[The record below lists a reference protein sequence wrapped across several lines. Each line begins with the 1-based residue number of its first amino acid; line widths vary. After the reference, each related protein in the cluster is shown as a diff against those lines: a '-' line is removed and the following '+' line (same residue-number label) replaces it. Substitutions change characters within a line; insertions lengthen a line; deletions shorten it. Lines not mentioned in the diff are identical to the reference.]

1 MKKRVVAVLL
11 SLTMCS
17 AMVAETGA
25 AAIAEPFA
33 EVVTEDAFSDEVSDN
48 ADGQNENGEVQTEDP
63 EGSDG
68 GSITI
73 EDPDSEDATGN
84 GTSDN
89 TDGEI
94 TDNNTGG
101 SSDMEASP
109 DGLDHLEEEFSDG
122 LFSSG
127 DNMTET
133 EQQAPV
139 LEEEN
144 TEAAAASFESVDE
157 EAHKATLL
165 YTRWK
170 QFGKAWKLSKLPKGK
185 TVQENTAPDTGDVQ
199 QPTDNTE
206 ATEQEIPDDTA
217 VPEVPADVMT
227 VPEVQGESVVQDT
240 AVTKTV
246 EVMPEETADEGTADF
261 SDEAAVVPETIPAEP
276 ETVPETEIETQTE
289 ETPAETAGAAVEY
302 YRKTMV
308 EVTTVDSKGNQLAK
322 GIYYFDGNGNMVT
335 GRFLMRKGTAGYT
348 ESSDG
353 EYYFMESY
361 KTSVSNPDTAAGKNL
376 TPYNSDFGQM
386 KSNFWV
392 GRDLNKKTQ
401 YRYFGDNGRYKKM
414 PAGAYKIFN
423 NKDALYFADANGYLV
438 QSKMTKGADGYYYYT
453 NKFGQVYTD
462 RLIKI
467 QGYRYYFTSSGKRA
481 TWKNRWV
488 RLGAN
493 TKNRYYYFGSVAGRV
508 QEKKGIQKVTVNGKF
523 VGWFLFTSGG
533 NNVQNYWSKDR
544 YFLPDGRMASGV
556 TKVGKYYYFFERSS
570 TTKYRGNRYKG
581 TWIKYNNKYYYAA
594 SNGVLAS
601 NGWRN
606 IKGGRYYFQN
616 CTAVT
621 NKRVKDPST
630 NKWGWLDSR
639 GRYSTEWIIMD
650 DAKNRARYMDPS
662 TGYVLKN
669 TTKTIDGVNYRFDKY
684 GNRVSDRTNEFRQS
698 SYYLECDRVNG
709 VMTIYTNSKKN
720 VPIKTVR
727 VSVGNPGTP
736 TPLMT
741 NERIDRADRWQLL
754 MGPSW
759 GQYGTHVRGGIY
771 IHSVASGQRHGNN
784 LPAGEYLKL
793 GNPASHG
800 CIRCCVAD
808 AKWIWENC
816 NGSRIRIF
824 DGKYNANET
833 FKGPLG
839 RNPLTPLRGSGTF
852 DPTDPEYN

>member
-25 AAIAEPFA
+25 AAIAEPSA
-33 EVVTEDAFSDEVSDN
+33 AVVSEDVFSDEASEITD
-48 ADGQNENGEVQTEDP
+48 DQNGNGEVQTEEP
-63 EGSDG
+63 EGTDG

-73 EDPDSEDATGN
+73 EDPNAGEVPDDGN
-84 GTSDN
+84 SDHA
-89 TDGEI
+89 DGGI
-94 TDNNTGG
+94 TDNNTVVT
-101 SSDMEASP
+101 P
-109 DGLDHLEEEFSDG
+109 DTETPQTDFEDPEVELDG

-127 DNMTET
+127 ENMTET
-133 EQQAPV
+133 EQQAPI

-144 TEAAAASFESVDE
+144 TDAVAASFESADE
-157 EAHKATLL
+157 AAHTATLL
-165 YTRWK
+165 YTRWEDFQEK
-170 QFGKAWKLSKLPKGK
+170 GWKLRKLPKEK
-185 TVQENTAPDTGDVQ
+185 AVQETPVENAGTVE
-199 QPTDNTE
+199 QPTLDTE
-206 ATEQEIPDDTA
+206 
-217 VPEVPADVMT
+217 
-227 VPEVQGESVVQDT
+227 
-240 AVTKTV
+240 TV
-246 EVMPEETADEGTADF
+246 EPEEAIVDVADEAAEEAVVSKTMETETSSQVPDVETMDI
-261 SDEAAVVPETIPAEP
+261 SDEAAETPVTI
-276 ETVPETEIETQTE
+276 PETEVQQEVQTEETQTE
-289 ETPAETAGAAVEY
+289 QVGATVEY
-302 YRKTMV
+302 YKNTLV
-308 EVTTVDSKGNQLAK
+308 EITTVDSKGQQLS
-322 GIYYFDGNGNMVT
+322 
-335 GRFLMRKGTAGYT
+335 KGTYFFNKYGYMVRGRVKLSK
-348 ESSDG
+348 EMDGYAQRCDGAYSDG
-353 EYYFMESY
+353 EYYFLESY
-361 KTSVSNPDTAAGKNL
+361 KAKVTNPNTPAGNKL
-376 TPYNSDFGQM
+376 TPYNSEVGQM
-386 KSNFWV
+386 QKEFWV
-392 GRDLNKKTQ
+392 CHGMHENARYRYYGAKGRYQAKKT
-401 YRYFGDNGRYKKM
+401 
-414 PAGAYKIFN
+414 GAYKIFED
-423 NKDALYFADANGYLV
+423 KDALYLLNQYGALLKGKLV
-438 QSKMTKGADGYYYYT
+438 KAADGYYYYS
-453 NKFGQVYTD
+453 NKYGQVYTD
-462 RLIKI
+462 KLIKRG
-467 QGYRYYFTSSGKRA
+467 GYRYYFTSSGKRA
-481 TWKNRWV
+481 TWKNCWV

-493 TKNRYYYFGSVAGRV
+493 TNNRYYYFGSVPGRV

-556 TKVGKYYYFFERSS
+556 TKVGKNYYFFERSS

-594 SNGVLAS
+594 SNGVLAA
-601 NGWRN
+601 NGWRT
-606 IKGGRYYFQN
+606 IKGGRYYFEN

-621 NKRVKDPST
+621 NRTMKDPST
-630 NKWGWLDSR
+630 GKWGWLDSR
-639 GRYSTEWIIMD
+639 GRYATEWIIMD
-650 DAKNRARYMDPS
+650 DAKNRARYMDPT
-662 TGYVLKN
+662 TGRVLKN
-669 TTKTIDGVNYRFDKY
+669 TTKTINGVNYRFDKY
-684 GNRVSDRTNEFRQS
+684 GNRVNDRTSEFRQS

-727 VSVGNPGTP
+727 VSVGLPSTA

-816 NGSRIRIF
+816 NGSKITVF

-852 DPTDPEYN
+852 DPTDPEYK

>member
-25 AAIAEPFA
+25 AAIAEPSVA
-33 EVVTEDAFSDEVSDN
+33 VVSEDVFSDEASEITD
-48 ADGQNENGEVQTEDP
+48 DQNGNGEVQTEEP
-63 EGSDG
+63 EGTDG

-73 EDPDSEDATGN
+73 EDPNAGEVPDDGN
-84 GTSDN
+84 SDHA
-89 TDGEI
+89 DGGI
-94 TDNNTGG
+94 TDNNTVVT
-101 SSDMEASP
+101 P
-109 DGLDHLEEEFSDG
+109 DTETPQTDFEDPEVELDG

-127 DNMTET
+127 ENMTET
-133 EQQAPV
+133 EQQAPI

-144 TEAAAASFESVDE
+144 TDAVAASFESADE
-157 EAHKATLL
+157 AAHTATLL
-165 YTRWK
+165 YTRWEEH
-170 QFGKAWKLSKLPKGK
+170 GNGWKLKKLPKER
-185 TVQENTAPDTGDVQ
+185 TVQENTVENAGTVQ
-199 QPTDNTE
+199 QQIPETE
-206 ATEQEIPDDTA
+206 TTEPQVMEDVITEPETASDVIVEPEADATEEMA
-217 VPEVPADVMT
+217 A
-227 VPEVQGESVVQDT
+227 
-240 AVTKTV
+240 AKTM
-246 EVMPEETADEGTADF
+246 EAEETGL
-261 SDEAAVVPETIPAEP
+261 SDEAAEVPVTI
-276 ETVPETEIETQTE
+276 PETEAQPELQPQE
-289 ETPAETAGAAVEY
+289 MQAEQAGATVEY
-302 YRKTMV
+302 YENTLM
-308 EVTTVDSKGNQLAK
+308 EITTVDSQGRQLSR
-322 GIYYFDGNGNMVT
+322 GIYFFDKNGYVVSGKQKLDKT
-335 GRFLMRKGTAGYT
+335 LDGYV
-348 ESSDG
+348 ELCDKKYSNG
-353 EYYFMESY
+353 EYYFLESG
-361 KTSVSNPDTAAGKNL
+361 KASVANTNTPAGDKI
-376 TPYNSDFGQM
+376 TPYNSEFGHMM
-386 KSNFWV
+386 KDYWV
-392 GRDLNKKTQ
+392 CYGTKENAR
-401 YRYFGDNGRYKKM
+401 YRYYEKNGRYQQKKT
-414 PAGAYKIFN
+414 GAYKIF
-423 NKDALYFADANGYLV
+423 KDKNALYLLNQYGALLKGKLV
-438 QSKMTKGADGYYYYT
+438 KAADGYYYYS
-453 NKFGQVYTD
+453 NKYGQVYTD

-467 QGYRYYFTSSGKRA
+467 KGYRYYFTGNGRRA

-488 RLGAN
+488 RLGKN
-493 TKNRYYYFGSVAGRV
+493 TNYRYYYFGKVPGRV
-508 QEKKGIQKVTVNGKF
+508 EEKKGIQKVTVNGKF
-523 VGWFLFTSGG
+523 VGWFLFTPGG

-544 YFLPDGRMASGV
+544 YFLSDGRMASGV

-594 SNGVLAS
+594 SNGVLAA
-601 NGWRN
+601 NGWRT
-606 IKGGRYYFQN
+606 IRGGRYYFRN

-621 NKRVKDPST
+621 NKTMKDPST
-630 NKWGWLDSR
+630 GKWGWLDSR
-639 GRYSTEWIIMD
+639 GRYATEWIIMD

-662 TGYVLKN
+662 TGRVLKN
-669 TTKTIDGVNYRFDKY
+669 TTKTINGKNYRFDKY
-684 GNRVSDRTNEFRQS
+684 GNRVSDRTSEFRQKY
-698 SYYLECDRVNG
+698 YYLECDRVNG

-727 VSVGNPGTP
+727 VSVGLPSTA

-816 NGSRIRIF
+816 NGSKITVF

-852 DPTDPEYN
+852 DPTDPEYK

>member
-289 ETPAETAGAAVEY
+289 ETPAETAGAAV
-302 YRKTMV
+302 
-308 EVTTVDSKGNQLAK
+308 
-322 GIYYFDGNGNMVT
+322 
-335 GRFLMRKGTAGYT
+335 
-348 ESSDG
+348 
-353 EYYFMESY
+353 
-361 KTSVSNPDTAAGKNL
+361 
-376 TPYNSDFGQM
+376 
-386 KSNFWV
+386 
-392 GRDLNKKTQ
+392 
-401 YRYFGDNGRYKKM
+401 
-414 PAGAYKIFN
+414 
-423 NKDALYFADANGYLV
+423 
-438 QSKMTKGADGYYYYT
+438 
-453 NKFGQVYTD
+453 
-462 RLIKI
+462 
-467 QGYRYYFTSSGKRA
+467 
-481 TWKNRWV
+481 
-488 RLGAN
+488 
-493 TKNRYYYFGSVAGRV
+493 
-508 QEKKGIQKVTVNGKF
+508 
-523 VGWFLFTSGG
+523 
-533 NNVQNYWSKDR
+533 
-544 YFLPDGRMASGV
+544 
-556 TKVGKYYYFFERSS
+556 
-570 TTKYRGNRYKG
+570 
-581 TWIKYNNKYYYAA
+581 
-594 SNGVLAS
+594 
-601 NGWRN
+601 
-606 IKGGRYYFQN
+606 
-616 CTAVT
+616 
-621 NKRVKDPST
+621 
-630 NKWGWLDSR
+630 
-639 GRYSTEWIIMD
+639 
-650 DAKNRARYMDPS
+650 
-662 TGYVLKN
+662 
-669 TTKTIDGVNYRFDKY
+669 
-684 GNRVSDRTNEFRQS
+684 
-698 SYYLECDRVNG
+698 
-709 VMTIYTNSKKN
+709 
-720 VPIKTVR
+720 
-727 VSVGNPGTP
+727 
-736 TPLMT
+736 
-741 NERIDRADRWQLL
+741 
-754 MGPSW
+754 
-759 GQYGTHVRGGIY
+759 
-771 IHSVASGQRHGNN
+771 
-784 LPAGEYLKL
+784 
-793 GNPASHG
+793 
-800 CIRCCVAD
+800 
-808 AKWIWENC
+808 
-816 NGSRIRIF
+816 
-824 DGKYNANET
+824 
-833 FKGPLG
+833 
-839 RNPLTPLRGSGTF
+839 
-852 DPTDPEYN
+852 

>member
-25 AAIAEPFA
+25 AAIADPSA
-33 EVVTEDAFSDEVSDN
+33 AAVSDAVFSDEVSDN
-48 ADGQNENGEVQTEDP
+48 AEEQNGNSEVQTEEP

-73 EDPDSEDATGN
+73 EDPNAGEVPGD

-89 TDGEI
+89 ADGEI
-94 TDNNTGG
+94 TDNNTGEIP
-101 SSDMEASP
+101 DMQAPQEEMDYP
-109 DGLDHLEEEFSDG
+109 EEEFSDG

-133 EQQAPV
+133 EQQDPV

-144 TEAAAASFESVDE
+144 TEAAAASFESTDE
-157 EAHKATLL
+157 KTHKATLL
-165 YTRWK
+165 YTRWEDFQEK
-170 QFGKAWKLSKLPKGK
+170 GWKLRKLPKGR
-185 TVQENTAPDTGDVQ
+185 TVQEDTVENAG
-199 QPTDNTE
+199 
-206 ATEQEIPDDTA
+206 
-217 VPEVPADVMT
+217 VPEEP
-227 VPEVQGESVVQDT
+227 
-240 AVTKTV
+240 
-246 EVMPEETADEGTADF
+246 TADAE
-261 SDEAAVVPETIPAEP
+261 VVEP
-276 ETVPETEIETQTE
+276 ETVEPTADAETVEPEMMSDVSADATDETIASKTMETEASSEIQNVEITDISDEEAEIPMTIPETDTQQEIQLEETQ
-289 ETPAETAGAAVEY
+289 AEQAGVTVEY
-302 YRKTMV
+302 FENTLM
-308 EVTTVDSKGNQLAK
+308 EITTVDSQGQQLSRGIYLFDKNGYVVSGKKNLDKTLDGYVELCDKKGNK
-322 GIYYFDGNGNMVT
+322 
-335 GRFLMRKGTAGYT
+335 
-348 ESSDG
+348 G
-353 EYYFMESY
+353 EYYFLELG
-361 KTSVSNPDTAAGKNL
+361 KASVENTNTPAGDKI
-376 TPYNSDFGQM
+376 TPYNSEFGHRM
-386 KSNFWV
+386 EDYWV
-392 GRDLNKKTQ
+392 CYGAKENARYRYYGENGCYQQKKT
-401 YRYFGDNGRYKKM
+401 
-414 PAGAYKIFN
+414 GAYKIF
-423 NKDALYFADANGYLV
+423 KDKNAFYLLNQYGALLKEKWVKIG
-438 QSKMTKGADGYYYYT
+438 KYYYYS
-453 NKFGQVYTD
+453 NKYGQMYADKLVK
-462 RLIKI
+462 IK
-467 QGYRYYFTSSGKRA
+467 GYRYYFTSSGKRA

-488 RLGAN
+488 RLGKN
-493 TKNRYYYFGSVAGRV
+493 TNYRYYYFGKVPGRV
-508 QEKKGIQKVTVNGKF
+508 EEKKGIQKVTVNGKF

-544 YFLPDGRMASGV
+544 YFLSDGRMASGV

-570 TTKYRGNRYKG
+570 TTKCRGNRYKG
-581 TWIKYNNKYYYAA
+581 TWVKYNNKYYYAA

-606 IKGGRYYFQN
+606 IRGGRYYFQN

-621 NKRVKDPST
+621 NKTMKDPST
-630 NKWGWLDSR
+630 GKWGWLDSR

-650 DAKNRARYMDPS
+650 DAKNRARYMDPA
-662 TGYVLKN
+662 TGRVLKN
-669 TTKTIDGVNYRFDKY
+669 TTKTINGKNYRFDKY
-684 GNRVSDRTNEFRQS
+684 GNRVSDRTSEFRQR

-720 VPIKTVR
+720 VPIKTIR
-727 VSVGNPGTP
+727 VSVGNPWTP
-736 TPLMT
+736 TPLMP

>member
-1 MKKRVVAVLL
+1 
-11 SLTMCS
+11 
-17 AMVAETGA
+17 
-25 AAIAEPFA
+25 
-33 EVVTEDAFSDEVSDN
+33 
-48 ADGQNENGEVQTEDP
+48 
-63 EGSDG
+63 
-68 GSITI
+68 
-73 EDPDSEDATGN
+73 
-84 GTSDN
+84 
-89 TDGEI
+89 
-94 TDNNTGG
+94 
-101 SSDMEASP
+101 
-109 DGLDHLEEEFSDG
+109 
-122 LFSSG
+122 
-127 DNMTET
+127 
-133 EQQAPV
+133 
-139 LEEEN
+139 
-144 TEAAAASFESVDE
+144 
-157 EAHKATLL
+157 
-165 YTRWK
+165 
-170 QFGKAWKLSKLPKGK
+170 
-185 TVQENTAPDTGDVQ
+185 
-199 QPTDNTE
+199 
-206 ATEQEIPDDTA
+206 
-217 VPEVPADVMT
+217 
-227 VPEVQGESVVQDT
+227 
-240 AVTKTV
+240 
-246 EVMPEETADEGTADF
+246 
-261 SDEAAVVPETIPAEP
+261 
-276 ETVPETEIETQTE
+276 
-289 ETPAETAGAAVEY
+289 
-302 YRKTMV
+302 
-308 EVTTVDSKGNQLAK
+308 
-322 GIYYFDGNGNMVT
+322 
-335 GRFLMRKGTAGYT
+335 
-348 ESSDG
+348 
-353 EYYFMESY
+353 
-361 KTSVSNPDTAAGKNL
+361 
-376 TPYNSDFGQM
+376 
-386 KSNFWV
+386 
-392 GRDLNKKTQ
+392 
-401 YRYFGDNGRYKKM
+401 
-414 PAGAYKIFN
+414 
-423 NKDALYFADANGYLV
+423 
-438 QSKMTKGADGYYYYT
+438 MTKGADGYYYYT